1 MANVTELNDT
11 TFDEVVKSADRPVL
25 VDFTAAWCGPCQAI
39 APVLEDIAGEHAE
52 RLQVVKIDVDAN
64 PETTLRYQVMSMP
77 TLILFKDGEPQRRL
91 VGARGKHNLLEHL
104 ADVI

>member
-1 MANVTELNDT
+1 MANVTELTDS
-11 TFDEVVKSADRPVL
+11 TFDEVVRSADRPVL

-39 APVLEDIAGEHAE
+39 APILEDLAGEQAE

-64 PETTLRYQVMSMP
+64 PQTTLRYEVMSMP

>member
-1 MANVTELNDT
+1 MANVIELTDN

-25 VDFTAAWCGPCQAI
+25 VDFTAAWCGPCQTI
-39 APVLEDIAGEHAE
+39 APILEDIATEQAD

-64 PETTLRYQVMSMP
+64 PQTTMRYEVMSMP

-91 VGARGKHNLLEHL
+91 IGARGKRNLLEHL

>member
-1 MANVTELNDT
+1 MANVTELTDT

-25 VDFTAAWCGPCQAI
+25 VDFTAAWCGPCQTI
-39 APVLEDIAGEHAE
+39 APILEDLAVEQAD

-64 PETTLRYQVMSMP
+64 PQTTLRYEVMSMP

-91 VGARGKHNLLEHL
+91 IGARGKHNLLEHL
-104 ADVI
+104 ADVL